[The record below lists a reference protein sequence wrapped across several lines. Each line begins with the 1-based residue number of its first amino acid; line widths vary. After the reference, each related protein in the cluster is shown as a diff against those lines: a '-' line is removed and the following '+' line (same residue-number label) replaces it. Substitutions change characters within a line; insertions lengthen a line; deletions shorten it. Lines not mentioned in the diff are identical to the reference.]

1 VSQAA
6 NACLQWPNSQVFK
19 PNHRTAGFFMG
30 VFCIAA
36 SAISCGGTTAAP
48 QPSADQITGAASCSA
63 AESQNLTFSG
73 ALTGHVACSTSRAQC
88 STMASIPSLAVPI
101 NASVAANAAQLV
113 MVFRFFRENLTHDQ
127 PGIYAAGRLGD
138 EQDSSSYGAS
148 LDGAGHWET
157 PTPGGSMTLSTDDAA
172 GAAGTIDIKLT
183 MGDKAV
189 AVSGT
194 WRCVRP

>member
-1 VSQAA
+1 MSEAA
-6 NACLQWPNSQVFK
+6 NACLKWPNSQVFK
-19 PNHRTAGFFMG
+19 SNYRTAGFFMG

-36 SAISCGGTTAAP
+36 CAMSCGGITAAP
-48 QPSADQITGAASCSA
+48 QPSADQITGAASCAA

-73 ALTGHVACSTSRAQC
+73 ALTGHVTCATSHAQC
-88 STMASIPSLAVPI
+88 STTASTPSLAVPI
-101 NASVAANAAQLV
+101 NASVGAKAAQLLV
-113 MVFRFFRENLTHDQ
+113 VFRFFRENLTHDQ
-127 PGIYAAGRLGD
+127 PGTYAAGRLGD

-148 LDGAGHWET
+148 LDGVGHWET

-172 GAAGTIDIKLT
+172 GASGTLDIKLM
-183 MGDKAV
+183 MGDKTL